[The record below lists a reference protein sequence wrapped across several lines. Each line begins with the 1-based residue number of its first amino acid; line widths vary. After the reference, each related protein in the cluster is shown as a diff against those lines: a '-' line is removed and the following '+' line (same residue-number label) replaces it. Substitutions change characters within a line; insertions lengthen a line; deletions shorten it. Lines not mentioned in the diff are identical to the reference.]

1 MVDVVDKEKD
11 ANSMLVSILSVGRIS
26 RNREAVSGV
35 SEGMLLGFRARIS
48 LLLFVSSSRVCVM
61 VMELL

>member
-1 MVDVVDKEKD
+1 MG
-11 ANSMLVSILSVGRIS
+11 GRIGFKWG
-26 RNREAVSGV
+26 ELISGV
-35 SEGMLLGFRARIS
+35 SEGMWLGLRARIA